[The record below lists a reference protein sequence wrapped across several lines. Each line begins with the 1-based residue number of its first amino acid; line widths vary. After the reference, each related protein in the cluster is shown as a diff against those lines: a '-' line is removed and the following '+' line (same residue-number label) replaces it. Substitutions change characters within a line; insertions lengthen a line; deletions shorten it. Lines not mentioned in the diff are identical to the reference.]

1 MFAGQEKEKGHGYS
15 KAAAEVCKYALK
27 FGDLSV
33 EKTWEAFK
41 VLKGKRLT
49 GSFGLLWGVKIPENL
64 ADEMPDDQDLP
75 YLEMLYKFVYGK
87 NSHYDLA
94 MTRIV
99 EPQAKIERMS
109 EEEVTND
116 RHDMREIERGAI
128 KDGRGA
134 LRAERARIGASAP
147 QHGRKKQHWQL
158 SPVTRV
164 RVRQRIRKWDGYL
177 YNIDLF
183 LYVERRLLDFIA

>member
-1 MFAGQEKEKGHGYS
+1 MYAGQRKKKGHGYS

-49 GSFGLLWGVKIPENL
+49 GSFGLLWGVKIP
-64 ADEMPDDQDLP
+64 DTMTDDMPEGDLP

-94 MTRIV
+94 MTRMV
-99 EPQAKIERMS
+99 EPQAKIDRMS
-109 EEEVTND
+109 EEEATTD
-116 RHDMREIERGAI
+116 RHDMREMERGAKRWQVGPHCADRS
-128 KDGRGA
+128 KDA
-134 LRAERARIGASAP
+134 
-147 QHGRKKQHWQL
+147 KNHWKVP
-158 SPVTRV
+158 PVTRV
-164 RVRQRIRKWDGYL
+164 RVRQRIRRWDGYL

-183 LYVERRLLDFIA
+183 PYVERRLLDFIA

>member
-33 EKTWEAFK
+33 ENTWEAFK

-109 EEEVTND
+109 EREERPTD
-116 RHDMREIERGAI
+116 
-128 KDGRGA
+128 
-134 LRAERARIGASAP
+134 
-147 QHGRKKQHWQL
+147 
-158 SPVTRV
+158 TT
-164 RVRQRIRKWDGYL
+164 
-177 YNIDLF
+177 
-183 LYVERRLLDFIA
+183 

>member
-1 MFAGQEKEKGHGYS
+1 
-15 KAAAEVCKYALK
+15 
-27 FGDLSV
+27 
-33 EKTWEAFK
+33 
-41 VLKGKRLT
+41 
-49 GSFGLLWGVKIPENL
+49 
-64 ADEMPDDQDLP
+64 MPDDQDLP

-94 MTRIV
+94 MTRMV

-109 EEEVTND
+109 EEEATTD
-116 RHDMREIERGAI
+116 RHDMREIERVAI

-147 QHGRKKQHWQL
+147 QHGRKKQHWQV
-158 SPVTRV
+158 SPYV
-164 RVRQRIRKWDGYL
+164 RVRTRTRIRQWDGFL

-183 LYVERRLLDFIA
+183 PYVEKRLYRYLVVD

>member
-1 MFAGQEKEKGHGYS
+1 MDVRRAKKEKGHGYS

-49 GSFGLLWGVKIPENL
+49 GSFGLLWGVKISDTMTDDMPEG
-64 ADEMPDDQDLP
+64 DLP

-94 MTRIV
+94 MTRMV
-99 EPQAKIERMS
+99 EPQADIERMS
-109 EEEVTND
+109 EEEGTTD
-116 RHDMREIERGAI
+116 RHDMREMERGA
-128 KDGRGA
+128 KTLACDVPSRGRSSSGKRKNNTGKYRLTPVFGFGNESEDGA
-134 LRAERARIGASAP
+134 DIYIILTYSSM
-147 QHGRKKQHWQL
+147 L
-158 SPVTRV
+158 NV
-164 RVRQRIRKWDGYL
+164 GY
-177 YNIDLF
+177 
-183 LYVERRLLDFIA
+183 

>member
-1 MFAGQEKEKGHGYS
+1 MVVDVRRAKKKEKGHGYS

-33 EKTWEAFK
+33 ENTWEAFK

-109 EEEVTND
+109 EE
-116 RHDMREIERGAI
+116 RERPT
-128 KDGRGA
+128 D
-134 LRAERARIGASAP
+134 
-147 QHGRKKQHWQL
+147 
-158 SPVTRV
+158 TT
-164 RVRQRIRKWDGYL
+164 
-177 YNIDLF
+177 
-183 LYVERRLLDFIA
+183 

>member
-1 MFAGQEKEKGHGYS
+1 MSMFAGQEKEKGHGYS

-33 EKTWEAFK
+33 ENTWEAFK

-109 EEEVTND
+109 EEEGTTD
-116 RHDMREIERGAI
+116 RHDMR
-128 KDGRGA
+128 D
-134 LRAERARIGASAP
+134 RASEGENRRCEW
-147 QHGRKKQHWQL
+147 R
-158 SPVTRV
+158 RV
-164 RVRQRIRKWDGYL
+164 CEGSQSDHC
-177 YNIDLF
+177 
-183 LYVERRLLDFIA
+183 